1 MVVSRWLLIG
11 TLLLIL
17 GLGVV
22 STAKLTWDNFR
33 NGPPP
38 APSAADLIDGRV
50 TAGIAKEF
58 STEVAVRPLAI
69 NLLNAAAFYVFGE
82 ARHGMLIGSDNWL
95 FSREEF
101 ERTARSTTNI
111 DAALGL
117 MQQVIETLHARGVK
131 VAVVLLPMK
140 ADIYGKYL
148 GRYALPAA
156 QRNLYAELLAQAGEV
171 GADYAP
177 DIQSLLRQRSDAEQ
191 VFLKTDTHWTVSGA
205 GATAAAL
212 CGLVSADLP
221 HAEITAVAQATV
233 QHRGDLLNFLDL
245 GPFASG
251 VALMTE
257 AITPLAA
264 AKGADSED
272 ALFGASDEF
281 PITLVGTSYSAN
293 PLWSFKD
300 QIETSCQASVLGV
313 AVDGEGPF
321 EPMADYLHKLSAG
334 EFAAP
339 QLVVWEIP
347 IRYFDDYD
355 STTLAALVPDAGQ
368 P

>member
-1 MVVSRWLLIG
+1 MVISRWLLIG
-11 TLLLIL
+11 TLLLVL

-22 STAKLTWDNFR
+22 STAKLGWDSFR
-33 NGPPP
+33 DGAPPLP
-38 APSAADLIDGRV
+38 VAAELIDGRV
-50 TAGIAKEF
+50 TSAIAKEF
-58 STEVAVRPLAI
+58 SREVAVRPLAI

-82 ARHGMLIGSDNWL
+82 ARHGVLIGEDDWL

-101 ERTARSTTNI
+101 ERSAHSQANV

-117 MQQVIETLHARGVK
+117 IQQVIETLHARDVK

-148 GRYALPAA
+148 GRYTLPTV
-156 QRNLYAELLAQAGEV
+156 QRGLYAELLARVNEL

-177 DIQSLLRQRSDAEQ
+177 DIRSMLLQQSAVEQ

-205 GATAAAL
+205 GATASSL
-212 CGLVSADLP
+212 CGLVGADLT
-221 HAEITAVAQATV
+221 HAAIKSVAQPTV

-251 VALMTE
+251 VAVTTE
-257 AITPLAA
+257 SITPLAA
-264 AKGADSED
+264 AKDAESED
-272 ALFGASDEF
+272 ALFGASDDF

-321 EPMADYLHKLSAG
+321 EPMADYLRKLGSG

-339 QLVVWEIP
+339 QLVVWEVP
-347 IRYFDDYD
+347 IRYLDNYEA
-355 STTLAALVPDAGQ
+355 STLAQLVPDIGQ